1 MVCSVAKLDRA
12 FRLVDACVFDWHD
25 PPRRAGVLRTPRQ
38 GGGKSRAGHP
48 RMGFGLRFI
57 DPPRKSRV
65 FFFLTGAGRTRK
77 KRIPEMISIL
87 EWFFET
93 HAE

>member
-48 RMGFGLRFI
+48 RMGFRLRFI
-57 DPPRKSRV
+57 DLPRKSRV
-65 FFFLTGAGRTRK
+65 FFLNGSWTYAQKTDIGDDIDFG
-77 KRIPEMISIL
+77 MV
-87 EWFFET
+87 F
-93 HAE
+93 